1 MRWLRRLYRAG
12 AVVLGLLG
20 LAVIIAF
27 LLPVSVTVTPLQPR
41 ADTRYWHMEGGY
53 RIAYTLLT
61 PPLGVAERVP
71 VIFLHG
77 GPGGYVHSSIIRA
90 LQPLA
95 DAGHRVYLYDQHG
108 SGLSDRLDR
117 PKGSRFNDQV
127 DDLEEIV
134 TQQLGASHVAL
145 IGHSHGAR
153 IAVHFAATHPAQVEA
168 LVLSSPGNLEPSLND
183 PNGHAT
189 VEATYPVPTALHF
202 QPPEDEQYRQDTAL
216 SAMPLKVILAQ
227 AAAMAFDLKLLPD
240 AEVDAALNTLAAGF
254 TRNMVCDPANVQ
266 AEEGGAGFYV
276 RTGANWFAD
285 VEDPRPRMRQFT
297 SPVLVLQGQCDFV
310 PYAEAYEYAAL
321 FPKARYRFIER
332 AGHLIW
338 WEQASSYAA
347 AIVEF
352 LATPEPEMGWT
363 PPAGKRQQLLWPEG
377 APDMPAGPP
386 REESVFQVNK
396 VPGREY
402 TGIAEVSA
410 PTITVFPAQGEP
422 KGVAI
427 IVFPGGG
434 FRILAI
440 DIEGTEICDWISSR
454 GIACVLLKYRV
465 PGSNHHWDSDCRCH
479 ITPPVPLALRD
490 AQRAIRMVRAQA
502 ESLGVAPDRIG
513 VIGFSA
519 GGYLVA
525 QVSTVRESAYLPKDR
540 IDQES
545 NRPDFAIAMYPGHLC
560 RAGGVLDP
568 SLPVGP
574 HVPPTFLLQA
584 WDDPVDDICNSTL
597 YARALDAAGVS
608 AEVHLFASGGHAFGL
623 RPTGQPISDWPK
635 LVERWLQTTALG
647 SHAHAASA
655 SAPTPAQ

>member
-321 FPKARYRFIER
+321 FPNARYRFIER

-422 KGVAI
+422 KGVAM